1 MPFLE
6 RAKKGWR
13 LVREFV
19 AKLERDNIP
28 ILAAARAFYT
38 GLSLAPMI
46 VLALW
51 FGGMM
56 GPEAQLGIQEEI
68 QELIGPEGG
77 RAIELIA
84 QNAAERPRLGNLA
97 GLASLF
103 VVLYAATRVFNHIQH
118 SLNRI
123 WGVHVDPR
131 RKWWGWLRK
140 RLLSVAMIATIGLL
154 LLFSLLLSAGLAFL
168 SDSAKSS
175 FPDAAWLWNLSSTLA
190 SLIVFTL
197 IFGAIFHL
205 LPDVRIPWRDVWF
218 GAAVTAALFVAGKF
232 VIGMYLGRSTLSSAY
247 GAAGALIV
255 LLIWVYYSSLTMF
268 FGAELTHAWA
278 MRHGT
283 KVEAEEH
290 AELDVRG

>member
-1 MPFLE
+1 MLPMQHMRETWKFL
-6 RAKKGWR
+6 
-13 LVREFV
+13 REFL

-28 ILAAARAFYT
+28 ILSAALAFYT
-38 GLSLAPMI
+38 GLSLAPLI
-46 VLALW
+46 VLVLW
-51 FGGMM
+51 FGAML
-56 GPEAQLGIQEEI
+56 GPDAQVAIQEEI

-77 RAIELIA
+77 RAIEMIA

-123 WGVHVDPR
+123 WGVHADPR
-131 RKWWGWLRK
+131 RKLWGWLRK

-154 LLFSLLLSAGLAFL
+154 LLFSLVLSAGLAFL
-168 SDSAKSS
+168 SSSARSS
-175 FPDAAWLWNLSSTLA
+175 FPEAAWLWNLSSTFA

-197 IFGAIFHL
+197 IFGSIFHL
-205 LPDVRIPWRDVWF
+205 LPDVKVSWKDVWF
-218 GAAVTAALFVAGKF
+218 GAAITAVLFVAGKF
-232 VIGMYLGRSTLSSAY
+232 LIGLYLGRSTLSSAY

-255 LLIWVYYSSLTMF
+255 LLLWVYYSSLTMF
-268 FGAELTHAWA
+268 FGAEITHAWA
-278 MRHGT
+278 ARRGV

-290 AELDVRG
+290 AALDAPG